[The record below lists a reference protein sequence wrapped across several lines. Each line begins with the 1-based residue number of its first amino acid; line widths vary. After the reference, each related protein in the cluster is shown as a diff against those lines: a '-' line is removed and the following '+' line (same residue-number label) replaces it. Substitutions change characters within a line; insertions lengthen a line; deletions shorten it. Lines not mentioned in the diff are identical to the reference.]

1 MNAWSQLF
9 KDVTIFF
16 VCCRFFSL
24 FFFFE
29 IASIPHALA
38 GRDVLGAA
46 RTGSGKTLCYV
57 IPMLEI
63 LFREKW
69 NVEDGLGAI
78 VISPTRELATQIFDG
93 KKRRARLTKLTVF

>member
-1 MNAWSQLF
+1 MA
-9 KDVTIFF
+9 
-16 VCCRFFSL
+16 SL
-24 FFFFE
+24 
-29 IASIPHALA
+29 PHSLA

-69 NVEDGLGAI
+69 NVEDGLGAV
-78 VISPTRELATQIFDG
+78 VIGPTRELATQIFDG
-93 KKRRARLTKLTVF
+93 KQTHRVNSNKLFSFPEFFVPKKRLHPTFFCTA